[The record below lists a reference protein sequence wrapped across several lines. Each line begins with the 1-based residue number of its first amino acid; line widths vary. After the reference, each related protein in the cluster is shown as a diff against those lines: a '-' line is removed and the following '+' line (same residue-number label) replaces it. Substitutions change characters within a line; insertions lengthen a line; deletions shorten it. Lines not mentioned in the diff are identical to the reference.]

1 MLELEK
7 IKSEIFSGKPLEEVL
22 EGIDWREFENF
33 VSEIFSKNDYSVKRN
48 FRFKTSR
55 RYEIDLIASRRNL
68 TFCVDCKNWRG
79 GRNKKSGII
88 LAIEKQYLRVQELLK
103 FIRKNLIAKKILTF
117 EERPKVL
124 PLIVTLLQEDV
135 LEENGV
141 FVVPVW
147 KLNSFLL
154 EVENFV

>member
-7 IKSEIFSGKPLEEVL
+7 IKSEIFKGKTLEEVL
-22 EGIDWREFENF
+22 KGIDWREFENF
-33 VSEIFSKNDYSVKRN
+33 VSEIFSKNEYFVKRN

-55 RYEIDLIASRRNL
+55 RYEIDLVASRKNL
-68 TFCVDCKNWRG
+68 TFCVDCKNWSG

-88 LAIEKQYLRVQELLK
+88 FAVEKQYLRVQELRK
-103 FIRKNLIAKKILTF
+103 FMKGNLIAKKLLAF
-117 EERPKVL
+117 EEKTRVL
-124 PLIVTLLQEDV
+124 PLIVTFLQEDV

-154 EVENFV
+154 NAENFV